1 MIDQLMSSIFAGQ
14 DATSGKDGKKV
25 GSGGGGGD
33 GGGPGSLTIPMSS
46 SATSSAWSRSGSR
59 NKRVNVNFGGSS
71 GLDTHDPADGLF
83 GRPVG
88 INTYLLIGIGVVAV
102 VMMTRT

>member
-1 MIDQLMSSIFAGQ
+1 MSSVFAGKE
-14 DATSGKDGKKV
+14 AKGGKDGKKD
-25 GSGGGGGD
+25 GNGGGLGS
-33 GGGPGSLTIPMSS
+33 SLTTPMSS
-46 SATSSAWSRSGSR
+46 SATSSARSGAGSR

-83 GRPVG
+83 GRSVG

-102 VMMTRT
+102 VMLTRK